1 MVPMSKVFRAL
12 EKAEQEK
19 QAKPVWEG
27 PLIETLD
34 VKSIEPQ
41 NGGSKLKDLAK
52 DIETFDLPLKDEE
65 SIPFAGTGT
74 FAIEQFRKLKTHIF
88 RITPNPPRCILITS
102 TVPQEGK
109 TMVTMNLAMSIAQ
122 ELHKKV
128 IVIDADLR
136 RPSLYPIKFNNRKGL
151 SDYLANETPIAD
163 ILKSFDSE
171 KFVVIPAGSPSSNP
185 AELISSKKMKEL
197 IATMREFEEDTHI
210 LIDSP
215 PILST
220 SEPLIL
226 SEWVDGIVFVI
237 KADQATRGSIKKA
250 IDSVAREKIL
260 GIVFNNKDLKPSKIY
275 SDYYDRY
282 YKK

>member
-1 MVPMSKVFRAL
+1 MSKVFRAL

-19 QAKPVWEG
+19 QAKPVWEE

-34 VKSIEPQ
+34 FQSIKPQ

-65 SIPFAGTGT
+65 SIPFAGTGS
-74 FAIEQFRKLKTHIF
+74 FAVEQFRKLKTHIF
-88 RITPNPPRCILITS
+88 RIAPNPPRCILITS

-122 ELHKKV
+122 ELQKKV

-136 RPSLYPIKFNNRKGL
+136 RPSVYPVKFNNKKGL
-151 SDYLANETPIAD
+151 SDYLANETPIAEV
-163 ILKSFDSE
+163 LKGFDSE

-185 AELISSKKMKEL
+185 AELISSRKMKEL
-197 IATMREFEEDTHI
+197 IATLRQLEEDTHI

-237 KADQATRGSIKKA
+237 KADQATRGSIKRA
-250 IDSVAREKIL
+250 IGSVAREKII
-260 GIVFNNKDLKPSKIY
+260 GIVFNNKELKPSKIY
-275 SDYYDRY
+275 SDYYYRY

>member
-1 MVPMSKVFRAL
+1 MSKVFRAL

-19 QAKPVWEG
+19 RARPVGEE
-27 PLIETLD
+27 PMVETFD
-34 VKSIEPQ
+34 FRAIEPQ
-41 NGGSKLKDLAK
+41 NGGSKLKELAK
-52 DIETFDLPLKDEE
+52 NIEVFDLPLKEEE
-65 SIPFAGTGT
+65 SITFAGAGT
-74 FAIEQFRKLKTHIF
+74 FALEQFRKLKTHIF
-88 RITPNPPRCILITS
+88 RIAPKPPRCILVTS

-136 RPSLYPIKFNNRKGL
+136 KPSIYPLKFNNKKGL

-171 KFVVIPAGSPSSNP
+171 KLVVIPAGSPSSNP
-185 AELISSKKMKEL
+185 AELISSHKMKEL
-197 IATMREFEEDTHI
+197 IGTMRGLEEDTHI

-226 SEWVDGIVFVI
+226 SEWVDAIVYVI
-237 KADQATRGSIKKA
+237 KADQATRGAIKKA
-250 IDSVAREKIL
+250 IDSMGRDKII
-260 GIVFNNKDLKPSKIY
+260 GIVFNNKELKPSKEY
-275 SDYYDRY
+275 SEYYYKY